1 MQFKCIAL
9 CSYSIWLF
17 NCSAKSSA
25 HSGARIMFCYE
36 RCFLISEP
44 PHSRTEK
51 PLRSNFSNC

>member
-25 HSGARIMFCYE
+25 HSGARAIAILFWT
-36 RCFLISEP
+36 ISTISGHP
-44 PHSRTEK
+44 
-51 PLRSNFSNC
+51 